1 MSEQLGRI
9 ERLEVERFKQGK
21 KLYLVPIVYS
31 GEGAPDDYKE
41 KCSRYWQQ
49 VTDHLT
55 SLASKIGKV
64 SRVYHESVFQS
75 GEDGMKALERLNSGS
90 YNIAKTQ
97 CDNGAVFEAIED
109 KGLLEEVTDWQRCLM
124 LGFMSDKVASK
135 VSEFY
140 VEAARKRNEF
150 MARRISETLKDDE
163 AGLLFIREGHSVQ
176 FPTDI
181 EVFSV
186 FPPALDEMKRWLR
199 DQAMTEGEKPVENN
213 KEETEAEAEEV

>member
-1 MSEQLGRI
+1 
-9 ERLEVERFKQGK
+9 
-21 KLYLVPIVYS
+21 
-31 GEGAPDDYKE
+31 
-41 KCSRYWQQ
+41 
-49 VTDHLT
+49 
-55 SLASKIGKV
+55 
-64 SRVYHESVFQS
+64 
-75 GEDGMKALERLNSGS
+75 MKALERLNSGS

-109 KGLLEEVTDWQRCLM
+109 KELLGEVTDWQRCLM

-135 VSEFY
+135 VSEYY

-163 AGLLFIREGHSVQ
+163 AGLLFIREGHSIQ

-181 EVFSV
+181 EVFSI
-186 FPPALDEMKRWLR
+186 FPPALDEMRRWLR

-213 KEETEAEAEEV
+213 KEETETEAEEI